1 MIIALL
7 LINILFTAVIL
18 LLIREV
24 RELNERIYNEVKHS
38 LALENTIDEYVKK

>member
-24 RELNERIYNEVKHS
+24 RELNERIYHEVKHS
-38 LALENTIDEYVKK
+38 LQLEKTIEFFVKK

>member
-24 RELNERIYNEVKHS
+24 RELNKRIYHEVKHS